1 MEAAHY
7 ILDESS
13 PVTNVTMVCSDGIIH
28 THKIIVASVSDFMKH
43 LLSDIP
49 VGDEIT
55 LFLPDHGK
63 CSIIDLL
70 NGVFSSNN
78 SGSSKD
84 STEFGFTSLSEPVS
98 IKVHNIKFC
107 PEQAD

>member
-1 MEAAHY
+1 MKHNWSHFIGETT
-7 ILDESS
+7 SM
-13 PVTNVTMVCSDGIIH
+13 TNVTIICGDGIIH
-28 THKIIVASVSDFMKH
+28 THKIVVASVSDFMKH

-63 CSIIDLL
+63 CSIMDLL

-98 IKVHNIKFC
+98 IKVHIKFC

>member
-1 MEAAHY
+1 METAHY

-13 PVTNVTMVCSDGIIH
+13 PVTNVTMVCSDGVIQ
-28 THKIIVASVSDFMKH
+28 THKIIVASVSDFIKH

-63 CSIIDLL
+63 CSIMDLL
-70 NGVFSSNN
+70 NRVFSSNN

-98 IKVHNIKFC
+98 IKVHIKFC